1 MLLICVLGI
10 MELNWYPGLEIK
22 NNNNKIENMSSRA
35 LVVHTT
41 AKQKGRDQLRNA
53 FCGRFLSHKKN
64 FCFYQHDS
72 ARCFHGDVKLE
83 TIP

>member
-1 MLLICVLGI
+1 
-10 MELNWYPGLEIK
+10 MELNWYPLFGDKK

-41 AKQKGRDQLRNA
+41 VKQKGRDQLRNA
-53 FCGRFLSHKKN
+53 FYGRFFSHKEN

-72 ARCFHGDVKLE
+72 ARCFHGDEKKE